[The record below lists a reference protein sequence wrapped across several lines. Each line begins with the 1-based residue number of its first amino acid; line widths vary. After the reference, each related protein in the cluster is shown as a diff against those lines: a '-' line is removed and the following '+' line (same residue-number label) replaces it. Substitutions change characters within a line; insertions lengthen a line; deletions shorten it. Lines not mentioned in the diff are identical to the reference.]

1 MAGTRARRCKRS
13 PAWNRGWGRQHLEAQ
28 AESGLSVHD
37 YCFAYGLEAHTFYNW
52 RRRLNRE
59 RPTPTGKDDASRL
72 PAQLVFAEVVL
83 VSPAPVSSES
93 VVEVVLR
100 CGRRLQV
107 GADFDEGALRRL
119 VGLLESLPC

>member
-1 MAGTRARRCKRS
+1 
-13 PAWNRGWGRQHLEAQ
+13 LEAQ

-37 YCFAYGLEAHTFYNW
+37 YCFAYGLEVHTFYNW

-59 RPTPTGKDDASRL
+59 MPTPTGKDDASRL

-100 CGRRLQV
+100 GGRRLQV

>member
-1 MAGTRARRCKRS
+1 MAGTRPRRCKRS
-13 PAWNRGWGRQHLEAQ
+13 QAWNREWGRQHLEAQ

-37 YCFAYGLEAHTFYNW
+37 YCFAYGLEAHTLYNW

-100 CGRRLQV
+100 GGRRLQV
-107 GADFDEGALRRL
+107 GADFDEEALRRL